1 VQELRRTRMMVYSGG
16 MMIRVGREGD
26 TRCHWSMKTQRRRQ
40 TDAILKSSVAAMKK
54 NSAKQETL
62 FF

>member
-1 VQELRRTRMMVYSGG
+1 MVYSGG